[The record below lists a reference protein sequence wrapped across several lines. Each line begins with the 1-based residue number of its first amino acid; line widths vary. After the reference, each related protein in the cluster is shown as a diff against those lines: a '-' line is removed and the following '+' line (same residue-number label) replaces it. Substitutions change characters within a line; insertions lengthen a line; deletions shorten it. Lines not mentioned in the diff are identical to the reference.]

1 MASAS
6 VNAGRRFALAVKR
19 PCTWQ
24 ALMRNSS
31 MTGVLLASDSSKACS
46 TARTMLGRLGRGSS
60 SQTWDFM
67 AKACERS
74 CMMLEPS
81 P

>member
-1 MASAS
+1 M
-6 VNAGRRFALAVKR
+6 
-19 PCTWQ
+19 
-24 ALMRNSS
+24 
-31 MTGVLLASDSSKACS
+31 LLASDSSKPDS
-46 TARTMLGRLGRGSS
+46 TASTIAVTSGRGSS
-60 SQTWDFM
+60 SHICDFM